1 MRSFT
6 LVEFLLVIVVMA
18 ILIGFG
24 LPLSFGLYKNQ
35 QLDITSQGVVQALR
49 DAQQKAMGVENDSAF
64 GVYFSNNNYILF
76 QGSSFAS
83 RDSQYDEVFDF
94 SKVISRS
101 GLQEIV
107 FLKNEGLPS
116 ATGDIILSNNSRT
129 KTININNLGRVNL
142 EP

>member
-49 DAQQKAMGVENDSAF
+49 DAQQKAMGVENDSSF
-64 GVYFSNNNYILF
+64 GVYFNSNNYILF

-83 RDSQYDEVFDF
+83 RNSQYDEVFDF
-94 SKVISRS
+94 SRLITIS

-107 FLKNEGLPS
+107 FSKSEGLPS
-116 ATGDIILSNNSRT
+116 ATGDIILSNTDRT

>member
-76 QGSSFAS
+76 QGSSFTS

-142 EP
+142 EL